1 MTRQRPQVL
10 KAYGTLSGADAVVEL
25 GELGPWRPKL
35 VATDLD
41 GTLLDSAGEVT
52 PRTRAALEACW
63 DAGIPVVGVTGRGP
77 RLLDSVRTAL
87 DGRGIAVL
95 AQGGFVV
102 DLERDEVLRTVGLP
116 RDQASA
122 VIARI
127 EQVTGPLIVAVEDAA
142 EQSEIAGPLR
152 VQHGFNWPYP
162 EPAHLLPRHEVL
174 PDGPVLKAFLRSST
188 LGQDELL
195 ALAKQVTD
203 PAQAEVTHAG
213 LGFIEVLPPGITK
226 ATGLAIA
233 LERYGVGFADV
244 LVFGDMPNDLPM
256 IAAAAAWTAGWA
268 LATATVRPP
277 AAATAAII
285 GRSLGMSPNTSTSPN
300 PTPYR
305 SSAIARPLAL
315 VMPGGS
321 TSMKPSPAWVTSACA
336 GLGFIEVLPPGITK
350 ATGLAIALERY
361 GVGFGDVLVFGDM
374 PNDLPM
380 ITAVGAAGGRAVA
393 VANAHPAVRAATS
406 GVTSGHDADGVAR
419 YLEAVLGDV

>member
-1 MTRQRPQVL
+1 MTQERPKAL
-10 KAYGTLSGADAVVEL
+10 KAYGVLHGADSVVEL
-25 GELGPWRPKL
+25 GDLGSWRPKL

-41 GTLLDSAGEVT
+41 GTLLDSAGEVS
-52 PRTRAALEACW
+52 PRTRAALEATW

-77 RLLDSVRTAL
+77 RLLDSVRVAL

-116 RDQASA
+116 RDQAAA

-127 EQVTGPLIVAVEDAA
+127 EEVAGDLIVAVEDAA
-142 EQSEIAGPLR
+142 EQAESQGMASGPLR

-174 PDGPVLKAFLRSST
+174 PAGPVLKVFLRSSA

-195 ALAKQVTD
+195 ARAKSVVD
-203 PAQAEVTHAG
+203 PVDAEVTH
-213 LGFIEVLPPGITK
+213 
-226 ATGLAIA
+226 
-233 LERYGVGFADV
+233 
-244 LVFGDMPNDLPM
+244 
-256 IAAAAAWTAGWA
+256 
-268 LATATVRPP
+268 
-277 AAATAAII
+277 
-285 GRSLGMSPNTSTSPN
+285 
-300 PTPYR
+300 
-305 SSAIARPLAL
+305 
-315 VMPGGS
+315 
-321 TSMKPSPAWVTSACA
+321 A

-380 ITAVGAAGGRAVA
+380 IGAVADAGGRAVA
-393 VANAHPAVRAATS
+393 VANAHPAVRAATPN
-406 GVTSGHDADGVAR
+406 VTSGHDADGVAR
-419 YLEAVLGDV
+419 YLEALLGDV

>member
-1 MTRQRPQVL
+1 MTPQRPQVL

-127 EQVTGPLIVAVEDAA
+127 EEVTGPLIVAVEDAA
-142 EQSEIAGPLR
+142 EQSEITGPLR

-233 LERYGVGFADV
+233 LERYGVGF
-244 LVFGDMPNDLPM
+244 
-256 IAAAAAWTAGWA
+256 
-268 LATATVRPP
+268 
-277 AAATAAII
+277 
-285 GRSLGMSPNTSTSPN
+285 
-300 PTPYR
+300 
-305 SSAIARPLAL
+305 
-315 VMPGGS
+315 
-321 TSMKPSPAWVTSACA
+321 
-336 GLGFIEVLPPGITK
+336 
-350 ATGLAIALERY
+350 
-361 GVGFGDVLVFGDM
+361 GDVLVFGDM

-380 ITAVGAAGGRAVA
+380 IHAVAEAGGRAVA
-393 VANAHPAVRAATS
+393 VANAHPTVRAATMALT
-406 GVTSGHDADGVAR
+406 GGHDADGVAR
-419 YLEAVLGDV
+419 YLEALLDGGQPDV